1 MKFKVQRQVLEKGV
15 KVLFVVIENVDN
27 KTISEE
33 YIMYRNHKVKELYE
47 KYKDFNVK
55 EDKILEG
62 YHLLHAEF
70 FNELAVEYTHDGVRA
85 AVKRDG
91 QCVCGAGYLG
101 MRLED
106 GFHIQRHGAERKTGI
121 YKLHQY
127 QQYKYDPRIVAA
139 LYESTFLHC

>member
-1 MKFKVQRQVLEKGV
+1 MGKPLAEYDRAGCARAEAKGDALKDSCEVEHPDDGAVCVQK
-15 KVLFVVIENVDN
+15 NAC
-27 KTISEE
+27 
-33 YIMYRNHKVKELYE
+33 YHKQRA
-47 KYKDFNVK
+47 
-55 EDKILEG
+55 EG